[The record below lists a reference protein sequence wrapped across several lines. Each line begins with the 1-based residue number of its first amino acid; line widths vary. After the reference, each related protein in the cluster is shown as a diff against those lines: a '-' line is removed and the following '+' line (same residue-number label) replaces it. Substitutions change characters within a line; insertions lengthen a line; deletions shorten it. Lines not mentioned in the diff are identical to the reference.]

1 MQFLGKWG
9 GEITNMPDIQ
19 IDSNMI
25 ADIVTMKEAVKE
37 SVEAVMNGSLTAS
50 HLASKVSELL
60 DQIDRLEALWRAASE
75 KPAPAAEAQPEQ
87 PAQEAPPAAEAQPE
101 QPAQEAPPAEQPVQ
115 EQAAEQEAQAEEQPA
130 Q

>member
-1 MQFLGKWG
+1 
-9 GEITNMPDIQ
+9 MPDIQ

-60 DQIDRLEALWRAASE
+60 DQLDRLEAIWRAASGE
-75 KPAPAAEAQPEQ
+75 PAPAAEAPPEQ
-87 PAQEAPPAAEAQPE
+87 PAQEAPPVEAQPE
-101 QPAQEAPPAEQPVQ
+101 QPAQEAPPAEQPAQ
-115 EQAAEQEAQAEEQPA
+115 EQAPAQEAQAEQPA
-130 Q
+130 PEGQ

>member
-1 MQFLGKWG
+1 
-9 GEITNMPDIQ
+9 MPDIQ

-75 KPAPAAEAQPEQ
+75 EPAPAE
-87 PAQEAPPAAEAQPE
+87 EAQPE
-101 QPAQEAPPAEQPVQ
+101 QPAQEAPPAEQPAQ
-115 EQAAEQEAQAEEQPA
+115 EQAPAQEAQAEQPA
-130 Q
+130 PEGQQ

>member
-1 MQFLGKWG
+1 LEKWG
-9 GEITNMPDIQ
+9 GEIINMPDIQ

-60 DQIDRLEALWRAASE
+60 DQLDRLEALWRAASE
-75 KPAPAAEAQPEQ
+75 EPA
-87 PAQEAPPAAEAQPE
+87 PAAEAQPE
-101 QPAQEAPPAEQPVQ
+101 QPAQEAPPAEQPAQ
-115 EQAAEQEAQAEEQPA
+115 EQAPAQEAQAEQPAQEQAPAQEVQAEQPA
-130 Q
+130 PEGQ

>member
-1 MQFLGKWG
+1 
-9 GEITNMPDIQ
+9 MPDIQ

-75 KPAPAAEAQPEQ
+75 EPAPAAEAQPEQ
-87 PAQEAPPAAEAQPE
+87 PAQEAPPAEAQPE
-101 QPAQEAPPAEQPVQ
+101 QPAQETPPAEPPAQ

>member
-1 MQFLGKWG
+1 
-9 GEITNMPDIQ
+9 MPDIQ

-25 ADIVTMKEAVKE
+25 ADIVSMKEMVKE

-75 KPAPAAEAQPEQ
+75 EPAPAAEV
-87 PAQEAPPAAEAQPE
+87 QPE
-101 QPAQEAPPAEQPVQ
+101 QPAQEAPPAEQPAQ
-115 EQAAEQEAQAEEQPA
+115 EQAPAQEAQVEQPA
-130 Q
+130 PEGQ